1 MDEFNYQEKM
11 IVDLLEQF
19 RGKKNIGAIV
29 AAYARQL
36 QEVYDF
42 LVSLLN
48 LLDLDLCT
56 GAQLDLIGEIVVLS
70 RYDAR
75 VMVEQSYEGGVLDDD
90 LYRKLIKWKILLN
103 TNDCTYW
110 SIMKGIKMF
119 WDKTPVYYRTDPEVP
134 SHHHPVNP
142 AAGSVHEPT
151 GPAGDAIIR
160 PGGVDPEVDG
170 YHGDPA
176 HGGDALGGRSG
187 LSGRHDNQ
195 LPELEIDYN
204 LKAAVP
210 LVPVMWSAMQTKLPE
225 IQIEEGGN

>member
-11 IVDLLEQF
+11 IADLLEQF

-75 VMVEQSYEGGVLDDD
+75 VMVEQSYEGEVLDDD

-110 SIMKGIKMF
+110 SMMKGIKYF
-119 WDKTPVYYRTDPEVP
+119 WDKSPVYYETDPEIP
-134 SHHHPVNP
+134 ATILLTTPPLDPETNP
-142 AAGSVHEPT
+142 RDLLEMP
-151 GPAGDAIIR
+151 IIR
-160 PGGVDPEVDG
+160 AGGVDLRLRATTENPLMEGSIFIAGAAFQGVM
-170 YHGDPA
+170 
-176 HGGDALGGRSG
+176 ST
-187 LSGRHDNQ
+187 Q

-204 LKAAVP
+204 LKADVNIVP
-210 LVPVMWSAMQTKLPE
+210 AMFSVMQTVLPE
-225 IQIEEGGN
+225 IKME

>member
-11 IVDLLEQF
+11 IADLLEQF

-75 VMVEQSYEGGVLDDD
+75 VMVEQSYEGEVLDDD

-119 WDKTPVYYRTDPEVP
+119 WDKTPVYYKTDPEIPATILLSTPPLDP
-134 SHHHPVNP
+134 STNP
-142 AAGSVHEPT
+142 RELLEMP
-151 GPAGDAIIR
+151 IIR
-160 PGGVDPEVDG
+160 PGGVDLKLTATTENPVMEGEV
-170 YHGDPA
+170 YV
-176 HGGDALGGRSG
+176 GGAMFQGIIST
-187 LSGRHDNQ
+187 Q
-195 LPELEIDYN
+195 LPEIQIDYN
-204 LKAAVP
+204 LREEVKIVP
-210 LVPVMWSAMQTKLPE
+210 AIWSAMQTVLPE
-225 IQIEEGGN
+225 IKSE

>member
-75 VMVEQSYEGGVLDDD
+75 VMVEQSYEGEVLDDD

-110 SIMKGIKMF
+110 SMMKGIKYF
-119 WDKTPVYYRTDPEVP
+119 WDKSPVYYETDPEIP
-134 SHHHPVNP
+134 ATILLTTPPLDPETNP
-142 AAGSVHEPT
+142 RDLLEMP
-151 GPAGDAIIR
+151 IIR
-160 PGGVDPEVDG
+160 AGGVDLRLRATTENPLMEGSIFIAGAAFQGVM
-170 YHGDPA
+170 
-176 HGGDALGGRSG
+176 ST
-187 LSGRHDNQ
+187 Q

-204 LKAAVP
+204 LKADVNIVP
-210 LVPVMWSAMQTKLPE
+210 AMFSVMQTVLPE
-225 IQIEEGGN
+225 IKME